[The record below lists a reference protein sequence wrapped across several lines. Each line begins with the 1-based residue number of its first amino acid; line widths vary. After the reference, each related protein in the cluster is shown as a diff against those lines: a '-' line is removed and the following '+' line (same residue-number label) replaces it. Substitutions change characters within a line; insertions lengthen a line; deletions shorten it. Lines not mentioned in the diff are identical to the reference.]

1 VITSLPQDSRS
12 TQRETGIFAS
22 GIILQ
27 VTGDGH
33 QGIGRS
39 GVGRSAFGTRF
50 PRLIAKKPK
59 PELPMPVAVTLHP
72 ENFGYVVMQSRPT
85 RRIPCQLVN

>member
-1 VITSLPQDSRS
+1 
-12 TQRETGIFAS
+12 
-22 GIILQ
+22 

-39 GVGRSAFGTRF
+39 AFGTRF
-50 PRLIAKKPK
+50 PRLMAKKPK
-59 PELPMPVAVTLHP
+59 PELPMPVAVTRHP